1 MKHTAILALILG
13 WSLEATAQ
21 FVLPFNSGQWTIEA
35 EQSRVEEYQGKKAL
49 FLKKGMA
56 YNKDVAMQDGT
67 IEFDIAFSQVR
78 GFTGVTFRMQDTKNY
93 EEFYL
98 RPHQS
103 GNPDANQY
111 TPVYE
116 TIASWQ
122 LYHGEGYGVPIK
134 YKFNQW
140 FHIKLVISDSQ
151 GEVFIDDM
159 SKAILAIPMLKR
171 DVKSGMLGIYAR
183 GEVGSYFANF
193 TYTPQVNPTLTSTFK
208 LEAPMPP
215 HTISEW
221 LVSSPFHEK
230 KLEKLYELTNTQKST
245 LTWQKLKTET
255 TGTANV
261 ASISKFGQENNTV
274 FAKVIINA
282 NYDQIKKLHI
292 GFSDKINLYL
302 NDKILYSG
310 HDEFLTR
317 DYRFLGTIGYF
328 DEVYLPLKKGK
339 NELWIAVSETQGG
352 WGLKAKFDDM
362 EGIQLEPIANT
373 KF

>member
-1 MKHTAILALILG
+1 
-13 WSLEATAQ
+13 
-21 FVLPFNSGQWTIEA
+21 
-35 EQSRVEEYQGKKAL
+35 
-49 FLKKGMA
+49 
-56 YNKDVAMQDGT
+56 
-67 IEFDIAFSQVR
+67 
-78 GFTGVTFRMQDTKNY
+78 
-93 EEFYL
+93 
-98 RPHQS
+98 
-103 GNPDANQY
+103 
-111 TPVYE
+111 
-116 TIASWQ
+116 
-122 LYHGEGYGVPIK
+122 
-134 YKFNQW
+134 
-140 FHIKLVISDSQ
+140 
-151 GEVFIDDM
+151 
-159 SKAILAIPMLKR
+159 
-171 DVKSGMLGIYAR
+171 
-183 GEVGSYFANF
+183 
-193 TYTPQVNPTLTSTFK
+193 
-208 LEAPMPP
+208 MPP